1 MMNDSKQ
8 SQRGEIMKRS
18 YFAALLTLACVLGI
32 GIKARA
38 QDVDKV
44 VVTVPFEF
52 VAGGTTLPAGE
63 YQVNRAYP
71 GLNRELVI
79 SSYHKGSAFLL
90 PLTFE
95 DGSDSDGQ
103 PTLRFERIN
112 GRYFLSAIRTPGGVY
127 NMATPRQMTVLA
139 KTNNQSGMP
148 SAGNN

>member
-1 MMNDSKQ
+1 
-8 SQRGEIMKRS
+8 MKRS

-32 GIKARA
+32 GTKARA

-52 VAGGTTLPAGE
+52 VAGGALLPAGE
-63 YQVNRAYP
+63 YRVNRVHP

-79 SSYHKGSAFLL
+79 SGYHEGSAFLL

-95 DGSDSDGQ
+95 DSSDSDGQ
-103 PTLRFERIN
+103 PTLSFEHIS

-127 NMATPRQMTVLA
+127 SIATPRQMTVLA

>member
-1 MMNDSKQ
+1 
-8 SQRGEIMKRS
+8 MKRS

-32 GIKARA
+32 GIKAHA

-52 VAGGTTLPAGE
+52 VAGGATLPAGE
-63 YQVNRAYP
+63 YKIGRVYP

-79 SSYHKGSAFLL
+79 SSYHKGSAMLL

-95 DGSDSDGQ
+95 ESSNTAGL
-103 PTLRFERIN
+103 PTLSFEHIG

-127 NMATPRQMTVLA
+127 SISTPKQITVLA
-139 KTNNQSGMP
+139 QTNNQSAMP
-148 SAGNN
+148 PTGNN

>member
-1 MMNDSKQ
+1 
-8 SQRGEIMKRS
+8 MKRS

-32 GIKARA
+32 GTNAHA

-52 VAGGTTLPAGE
+52 VAGGATLPAGE
-63 YQVNRAYP
+63 YKVSRVSP

-79 SSYHKGSAFLL
+79 SGYREGSAMLL

-95 DGSDSDGQ
+95 EGSNPDGQ
-103 PTLRFERIN
+103 PILSFEHIG

-127 NMATPRQMTVLA
+127 SIATPKQITVLA
-139 KTNNQSGMP
+139 QTNNQSAMP
-148 SAGNN
+148 PTGNN